1 MKDVDLFTKNRLQAL
16 LLSGASC
23 LAFMPVALA
32 QETVDTA
39 PVDEEEESLV
49 QEVVKVTGIRASLAS
64 SAMLKRYSNE
74 IIDSITAEDI
84 GKFPD
89 TNLAESL
96 QRIPGVSIDRRRGE
110 GSRVTVR
117 GFGPSFNL
125 VLLNGRK
132 MPSAYMEG
140 TSVPVSRDFDFAT
153 IGSDAI
159 SGVDVAK
166 NYRAEYPTGG
176 IGSVILVK
184 TARPLDQP
192 GTAFTMNLKGI
203 KDNSA
208 TTLGDESISPEVA
221 VFYRDTFEND
231 TIGVSLSAS
240 IQDRNSGTAR
250 FGVSSGYRGFYR
262 GNEGGWGALPTAPND
277 TKVTNR
283 PSANQV
289 YGTPQNGNYLVT
301 DVSSSRTNYGIVLQ
315 YRPIP
320 TVTSTLDFFFSELTV
335 DERRSDM
342 SVWFNH
348 SDVTSGW
355 GDGPTADILFYNEYF
370 KDNSDLSMGATIIGQ
385 KSTSELIAVNFEF
398 NSYTGFRLMF
408 DAHSASAKA
417 EPNSPFGTGGTLGTA
432 DHKLNYQGLDFR
444 PELPALS
451 LGWADRITDD
461 DVREPITD
469 ISASRMVGTGSTFQS
484 SLIDTSVDQARL
496 EGSYDF
502 DDPNIKSV
510 KFGVS
515 TDTSEYRGTFRNNQ
529 RDSWG
534 GVGSPDDYPDDIWN
548 RANLANNFDGFSG
561 SEKTFQDFFVIDF
574 AKLVS
579 AIDKDFTGKDDQGN
593 DVVTFS
599 AVCGG
604 DGNCINDNLLS
615 NDYRTTE
622 ETIVAFVNLDTEF
635 TIEDLDGSFSAGL
648 RLERTTVESTGLVGA
663 PTGAAWVAENEISL
677 RGLDVQANRAF
688 TKLDGGYEYALPS
701 FNLNLFPNDE
711 IILRAAWSKTLTRPN
726 FNDLRGGRSVDQLV
740 RVDGGTG
747 NQGDPNLKPY
757 VSTNTDFS
765 VEWYYSDADYFALTF
780 FAKRVQNFIGTT
792 IDVQSPYEVYTPI
805 NGKRYQEA
813 VAALG
818 DEGNDLNKI
827 RQHIFQNADPS
838 TVNIIERKEDG
849 TIVGEI
855 LGVRGEDPQISFDI
869 TRPINVRTTSVE
881 GWEISWQHAFGD
893 TGFGLV
899 ANYTFIAGD
908 DATFDNSIVPSDN
921 IATTPI
927 DGLSDSYNLSGY
939 YDKNGVQARLSYS
952 WRDKFLTSTIG
963 VSGTPSNPLY
973 VRDYGQFDFSSS
985 YQVSDKVSIFLE
997 GINVTNETT
1006 KLHGRSSAYV
1016 YFMNQHGS
1024 RYFFGARY
1032 VF

>member
-1 MKDVDLFTKNRLQAL
+1 MKDVDLFTKNRLKAL
-16 LLSGASC
+16 LVSGASC

-39 PVDEEEESLV
+39 PEDEEEESLI
-49 QEVVKVTGIRASLAS
+49 QEVIKVTGIRASLAS

-117 GFGPSFNL
+117 GFGPAFNL

-132 MPSAYMEG
+132 VPSAYMEG
-140 TSVPVSRDFDFAT
+140 TQVPVSRDFDFAT

-159 SGVDVAK
+159 AGVDVAK
-166 NYRAEYPTGG
+166 NGRAEYPTGG

-192 GTAFTMNLKGI
+192 GTHFTMSLKGI

-208 TTLGDESISPEVA
+208 TTLGDESITPEVTM
-221 VFYRDTFEND
+221 FYKDTFEND
-231 TIGVSLSAS
+231 TIGVSISAS

-283 PSANQV
+283 PGGNQV

-301 DVSSSRTNYGIVLQ
+301 SVSTSRTNYGIVLQ

-320 TVTSTLDFFFSELTV
+320 TVTSSLDFFFSELTV
-335 DERRSDM
+335 EDRRSDM

-370 KDNSDLSMGATIIGQ
+370 KDKSDLSMGSTVLGSKA
-385 KSTSELIAVNFEF
+385 TSELIAVNFEF
-398 NSYTGFRLMF
+398 NSYTGFKVIF

-417 EPNSPFGTGGTLGTA
+417 EPDSPFGTGGTLSSA
-432 DHKLNYQGLDFR
+432 DHQLNYQGLDFR
-444 PELPALS
+444 SELPALS
-451 LGWADRITDD
+451 LGWADQMRG
-461 DVREPITD
+461 DVTEQISD
-469 ISASRMVGTGSTFQS
+469 ISATRMVGTGSVFQAA
-484 SLIDTSVDQARL
+484 LIDTSVDQVRL

-510 KFGVS
+510 KFGLS
-515 TDTSEYRGTFRNNQ
+515 ADTSKYRGTFLNNQ

-548 RANLANNFDGFSG
+548 RTNLASNFDGFSG

-574 AKLVS
+574 AKFIS
-579 AIDKDFTGKDDQGN
+579 AIDKDFMGTNDQGQQ
-593 DVVTFS
+593 VVTFS

-604 DGNCINDNLLS
+604 DGNCINDNPVT
-615 NDYRTTE
+615 NDFRTTE

-648 RLERTTVESTGLVGA
+648 RLERTTVESTGLVGT
-663 PTGAAWVAENEISL
+663 PTGVAWVAENEISL
-677 RGLDVQANRAF
+677 RGLDVEANRAF

-701 FNLNLFPNDE
+701 FNLNLFPNEE
-711 IILRAAWSKTLTRPN
+711 IILRAAWSQTLTRPN
-726 FNDLRGGRSVDQLV
+726 FRDLRGGLIVNQLV
-740 RVDGGTG
+740 RVDGGSG
-747 NQGDPNLKPY
+747 DQGDPDLKPY
-757 VSTNTDFS
+757 ISTNTDFS
-765 VEWYYSDADYFALTF
+765 VEWYYSDADYVALSF
-780 FAKRVQNFIGTT
+780 FAKRVENFIGTT
-792 IDVQSPYEVYTPI
+792 VEVQSPYEVYTPI

-827 RQHIFQNADPS
+827 RQHIFQNADPN
-838 TVNIIERKEDG
+838 TVNIIERKADG

-908 DATFDNSIVPSDN
+908 DATFNNAIVPSDN
-921 IATTPI
+921 IATTPL
-927 DGLSDSYNLSGY
+927 DGLADSYNLSGY
-939 YDKNGVQARLSYS
+939 YDKNGLQARLSYS

-963 VSGTPSNPLY
+963 LSGTGSNPMY
-973 VRDYGQFDFSSS
+973 VKDYGQFDFSSS

-1006 KLHGRSSAYV
+1006 KLHGRSDAYV
-1016 YFMNQHGS
+1016 YFMNQHGA